1 MRSLVTILVTCYTN
15 VRWSHLANTPI
26 YQALTL
32 PFQSWSGKLKGAC
45 KRQMRSSAD
54 VKVIATDWVQ
64 YSSGQRRRCGRRCRR
79 PNNNIMMK
87 ELLWFSLS
95 ASLSASVQR
104 WVHNKC
110 HCLSIGCYGLVI
122 DFVKLTIMRSISLAV
137 FICHRSSKLLHRWAH
152 SRFTPKH
159 QVEKEEEG
167 SALGILRQRK
177 FPILQST
184 SMKSTMI

>member
-1 MRSLVTILVTCYTN
+1 MSGGLI
-15 VRWSHLANTPI
+15 SP
-26 YQALTL
+26 TL
-32 PFQSWSGKLKGAC
+32 PFIKPLLFLFKVEVESWKVHASAKCVLP
-45 KRQMRSSAD
+45 QMSRLLQR
-54 VKVIATDWVQ
+54 IE
-64 YSSGQRRRCGRRCRR
+64 YSIGQRRRCGRRCRR

-152 SRFTPKH
+152 SRFTPKR
-159 QVEKEEEG
+159 QAEKEEEG

>member
-1 MRSLVTILVTCYTN
+1 MWGGLIS
-15 VRWSHLANTPI
+15 P
-26 YQALTL
+26 TL
-32 PFQSWSGKLKGAC
+32 PFISPYSSFSKLKWKVERC

-64 YSSGQRRRCGRRCRR
+64 YSGQRRRCGRRCRR
-79 PNNNIMMK
+79 PNNNSMMK

-137 FICHRSSKLLHRWAH
+137 FICHRSSKLCHRWAH